1 MPCARELPLDDH
13 LRGDAGV
20 VGARLPEDVVAAHAV
35 QADEQVL
42 DVPLS
47 AWPMCSEPV
56 TFGGGTVMQY
66 GSPGASGSASK
77 APEVSQASRIRCST
91 GPAS

>member
-1 MPCARELPLDDH
+1 M
-13 LRGDAGV
+13 
-20 VGARLPEDVVAAHAV
+20 
-35 QADEQVL
+35 
-42 DVPLS
+42 PLS

-56 TFGGGTVMQY
+56 TLGGGTVMQY

>member
-1 MPCARELPLDDH
+1 M
-13 LRGDAGV
+13 
-20 VGARLPEDVVAAHAV
+20 
-35 QADEQVL
+35 
-42 DVPLS
+42 PLS

-77 APEVSQASRIRCST
+77 APRSSQPAKMRCST